1 MLLIMLV
8 SFSVTNYK
16 TFRDRAEW
24 SMIASAD
31 QTREADNV
39 VAGPFGLRL
48 LKSAV
53 VYGANASGKSKLMDA
68 LFFFRQFVRSSSN
81 TQIGTPIGVDPF
93 RLNPRTATEPS
104 EFEIQLVDDDT
115 LYRYGFAATRERVTE
130 EWLFIRRNKKE
141 MEVFRR
147 EGQTIDYNAKYI
159 KGTTAQLIR
168 NDEVRTNALLIS
180 LAAQFNNPI
189 ATTIVYQL
197 FFISVGLNATNGRR
211 FTTNKLRDVIGK
223 PALLAFFR
231 SLDLPFKDIL
241 TGLTAASSLSVNGAT
256 PEEDMRV
263 VYQMFSDAGEPD
275 GDQAFS
281 LRRDEST
288 GTRKLF
294 DLAGLLQLV
303 LNEGLMWIVDELDT
317 YLHPSL
323 MTALIGLFNSKEHNP
338 NNAQLLFNTHDT
350 NLLSCGHFRRDQIW
364 FTERDRHGAATLYSL
379 SDIKTPA
386 GRQERGTADFE
397 RNYLQGRY
405 GAIPFL
411 GDLASL
417 PTVPPAPADG
427 PQA

>member
-1 MLLIMLV
+1 MLV

-31 QTREADNV
+31 TTREADNV
-39 VAGPFGLRL
+39 IPGPFGLRL

-53 VYGANASGKSKLMDA
+53 VYGANASGKSKLVAA
-68 LFFFRQFVRSSSN
+68 LAFFRQFVRTSNN
-81 TQIGTPIGVDPF
+81 TQIGTPISVDPF

-104 EFEIQLVDDDT
+104 EFEIRLVDGNT

-130 EWLFIRRNKKE
+130 EWLFIRRTKKE
-141 MEVFRR
+141 TEVFSRV
-147 EGQTIDYNAKYI
+147 GQVIDYNAKYL

-168 NDEVRTNALLIS
+168 NDEVRPNALLIS
-180 LAAQFNNPI
+180 LAAQFNNPL
-189 ATTIVYQL
+189 ATAILGHL
-197 FFISVGLNATNGRR
+197 FFISIGLNATNGRR
-211 FTTNKLRDVIGK
+211 ITANRLRNDMAR
-223 PALLAFFR
+223 PALLGLFR
-231 SLDLPFKDIL
+231 SLDLPFKDVL
-241 TGLTAASSLSVNGAT
+241 AGLPVASDSPAGGT
-256 PEEDMRV
+256 IPEEDMRV
-263 VYQMFSDAGEPD
+263 VYQMFTDAGELA
-275 GDQAFS
+275 GDHIFS

-294 DLAGLLQLV
+294 DLAGVLQLV
-303 LNEGLMWIVDELDT
+303 LGEGLMWVIDELDT

-323 MTALIGLFNSKEHNP
+323 VTALIGLFNSKEHNP
-338 NNAQLLFNTHDT
+338 LGAQLLFNTHDT

-411 GDLASL
+411 GDLAGL
-417 PTVPPAPADG
+417 PTVQPSETDG
-427 PQA
+427 PQD